1 MFDWVRMVNVSG
13 MVVVSNL
20 VRTFW
25 LASKECSVSILTAEY
40 TKLYVK
46 IHVSVSW
53 MLVNHS
59 G

>member
-1 MFDWVRMVNVSG
+1 MFDRVRMVNVSG

-20 VRTFW
+20 ASTFW

-40 TKLYVK
+40 VYKTVCEDLC
-46 IHVSVSW
+46 ISI
-53 MLVNHS
+53 MDA